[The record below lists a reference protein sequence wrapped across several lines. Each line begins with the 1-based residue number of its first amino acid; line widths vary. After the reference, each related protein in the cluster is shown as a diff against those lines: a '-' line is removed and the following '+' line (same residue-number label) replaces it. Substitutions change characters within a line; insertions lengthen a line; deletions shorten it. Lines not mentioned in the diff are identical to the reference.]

1 MFTQMKLYI
10 YGAVAGLI
18 AILFGWG
25 KYQSSK
31 ASRLES
37 ENDTLTATNKATTEQ
52 AAFKESVISTEQ
64 DKIETGVKNS
74 ESKTKFDRLNDL

>member
-1 MFTQMKLYI
+1 MFAQMKLYI

-37 ENDTLTATNKATTEQ
+37 ENDKLTATKATTEQ